1 VKASLPIVNTNI
13 SAIVPVAMG
22 DIVDLDALV
31 TAVRNYP
38 GVTRKHPIRD
48 VVAYLPD
55 VAPGAAEPESYESRV
70 LADFGE
76 DSAVVALDDD
86 PEGEVLLVATDGIM
100 ATLLEA
106 NPYWAGYVSVLV
118 NAMDIA
124 ATGGVPFCMVD
135 VISLREGE
143 MGSRLLE
150 GIRAGVEKF
159 RVPMIGG
166 HTHPDAECS
175 AIDVA
180 VVGRA
185 RRSEVIY
192 SHTAQVGDSIVVGV
206 DTDGV
211 FHPDFRYSFD
221 TSTKQTPE
229 EVARRMFAAR
239 RLSQKGLLTGG
250 KDISNPGTLGTL
262 GMLLETSGKGA
273 MVDPTKVPQP
283 GGIDLVHWMLC
294 YQGCGFVL
302 TCPPEHE
309 GTVLEGLVSSGL
321 SSAAIGSVT
330 EGSCLVLDVAGEQ
343 RTLFDFSRE
352 PLTGCG
358 PPKR

>member
-1 VKASLPIVNTNI
+1 MSGTGRVNTNI
-13 SAIVPVAMG
+13 SAIVPVAM
-22 DIVDLDALV
+22 DDVMDLDALV
-31 TAVRNYP
+31 DAITSYP
-38 GVTRKHPIRD
+38 GVTRKHPIGD

-55 VAPGAAEPESYESRV
+55 VVPGSAEPDGPQGRV

-86 PEGEVLLVATDGIM
+86 PDGEVLLVATDGIM

-124 ATGGVPFCMVD
+124 STGGVPFCMVD
-135 VISLREGE
+135 VISLRTGE
-143 MGSRLLE
+143 LATRLLE
-150 GIRAGVEKF
+150 GIRAGVKKF
-159 RVPMIGG
+159 RVPMLGG
-166 HTHPDAECS
+166 HTHPDSECS

-192 SHTAQVGDSIVVGV
+192 SHTARVGDSIVVGI
-206 DTDGV
+206 DTVGE

-239 RLSQKGLLTGG
+239 RLSQRGLLTGG

-283 GGIDLVHWMLC
+283 MGVDLIHWLLC

-302 TCPPEHE
+302 TCSPEDE
-309 GTVLEGLVSSGL
+309 RAVLEGLVSNGL
-321 SSAAIGSVT
+321 SSAAIGNVT
-330 EGSCLVLDVAGEQ
+330 EGSCLELGVADEE

-358 PPKR
+358 PPER

>member
-1 VKASLPIVNTNI
+1 MDVAAIVNTNI
-13 SAIVPVAMG
+13 SAIVPVAM
-22 DIVDLDALV
+22 DNVIDLDVLV
-31 TAVRNYP
+31 DAIKSYP
-38 GVTRKHPIRD
+38 GVTRKHPIKD
-48 VVAYLPD
+48 VVAFLPD
-55 VAPGAAEPESYESRV
+55 VVPGSAEPNGPQGRV

-86 PEGEVLLVATDGIM
+86 PDGEVLLVATDGIM

-135 VISLREGE
+135 VISLRTGE
-143 MGSRLLE
+143 LGTRLLE

-159 RVPMIGG
+159 RVPMLGG

-192 SHTAQVGDSIVVGV
+192 SHTAQVGDSIVVGI
-206 DTDGV
+206 DTEGE
-211 FHPDFRYSFD
+211 FHPSFRYSFD

-239 RLSQKGLLTGG
+239 RLSQRGLLSGG

-273 MVDPTKVPQP
+273 VVDPTKVPQP
-283 GGIDLVHWMLC
+283 RGVDPVHWLLC

-302 TCPPEHE
+302 TCSPEHE
-309 GTVLEGLVSSGL
+309 NAVLDGLVSNGL
-321 SSAAIGSVT
+321 ASATIGHVT
-330 EGSCLVLDVAGEQ
+330 EGDRLQLDVDDEE

-358 PPKR
+358 PPER

>member
-1 VKASLPIVNTNI
+1 MEGHL
-13 SAIVPVAMG
+13 
-22 DIVDLDALV
+22 DLDALV
-31 TAVRNYP
+31 DAIRRYP

-48 VVAYLPD
+48 VIAYMPR
-55 VAPGAAEPESYESRV
+55 VTPGAAEPGGPQGTI

-86 PEGEVLLVATDGIM
+86 PDGEVLMVAADGIM

-106 NPYWAGYVSVLV
+106 NPYWAGYCSVLV
-118 NAMDIA
+118 NAMDVA
-124 ATGGVPFCMVD
+124 CTGGVPFCMVD
-135 VISLREGE
+135 IISLRTGE
-143 MGSRLLE
+143 VGTKLLE
-150 GIRAGVEKF
+150 GVRAGVDKF
-159 RVPMIGG
+159 RVPMLGG

-185 RRSEVIY
+185 RRGEVIY
-192 SHTAQVGDSIVVGV
+192 SHTARVGDVIVVAV
-206 DTDGV
+206 DTEGR

-221 TSTKQTPE
+221 TTTEKTSE

-239 RLSQKGLLTGG
+239 RLSQRGLLTAG

-262 GMLLETSGKGA
+262 GMLLETSGRGA
-273 MVDPTKVPQP
+273 VVDPTLVPMP
-283 GGIDLVHWMLC
+283 DRADPIHWLLS

-302 TCPPEHE
+302 TCEAGDAE
-309 GTVLEGLVSSGL
+309 EVLDGLTSAGLGAATVGT
-321 SSAAIGSVT
+321 VT
-330 EGSCLVLDVAGEQ
+330 EGHRLELESGASGGRR
-343 RTLFDFSRE
+343 RTLFDFDIE

-358 PPKR
+358 PPER

>member
-1 VKASLPIVNTNI
+1 
-13 SAIVPVAMG
+13 M
-22 DIVDLDALV
+22 DLDALV
-31 TAVRNYP
+31 SAIKSYP

-55 VAPGAAEPESYESRV
+55 VAPGAAEPDVYESRV

-76 DSAVVALDDD
+76 DSAVVALDDEPD
-86 PEGEVLLVATDGIM
+86 GEVLLVATDGIM

-106 NPYWAGYVSVLV
+106 NPFWAGYVSVLV

-135 VISLREGE
+135 VISLRVGE
-143 MGSRLLE
+143 MGTRLLE

-185 RRSEVIY
+185 RRPEVIY

-206 DTDGV
+206 DIDGE

-221 TSTKQTPE
+221 TSTKRTPE
-229 EVARRMFAAR
+229 DVATRMFAAR
-239 RLSQKGLLTGG
+239 RLAQRGLLTGG

-273 MVDPTKVPQP
+273 LVDPTLVPTP
-283 GGIDLVHWMLC
+283 AGTDPIHWTLC

-302 TCPPEHE
+302 TCPPEKE
-309 GTVLEGLVSSGL
+309 AQVLEGLSSSGL
-321 SSAAIGSVT
+321 SSASIGLVT
-330 EGSCLVLDVAGEQ
+330 DGHRLVVATGGEE
-343 RTLFDFSRE
+343 RELFDFGRE

-358 PPKR
+358 PPDR

>member
-1 VKASLPIVNTNI
+1 MRSRVDKTTNI
-13 SAIVPVAMG
+13 HAIVPVAM
-22 DIVDLDALV
+22 DDAMDLDALV
-31 TAVRNYP
+31 SAIRSYP

-48 VVAYLPD
+48 VVAFLPKM
-55 VAPGAAEPESYESRV
+55 VPGAAEPERYESRV

-86 PEGEVLLVATDGIM
+86 PDGEVLLVATDGIM

-135 VISLREGE
+135 VISLRVGE
-143 MGSRLLE
+143 MGTRLLE
-150 GIRAGVEKF
+150 GIRAGVEQF
-159 RVPMIGG
+159 RVPMVGG

-192 SHTAQVGDSIVVGV
+192 SHTARVGDSIVVGI
-206 DTDGV
+206 DTDGE

-221 TSTKQTPE
+221 TSTKRTPD

-239 RLSQKGLLTGG
+239 RLSQRGLLTGG

-273 MVDPTKVPQP
+273 VVDPTLVPAP
-283 GGIDLVHWMLC
+283 EGADPIHWILC

-302 TCPPEHE
+302 TCPPGNE
-309 GTVLEGLVSSGL
+309 GQVLEGLASAGL
-321 SSAAIGSVT
+321 RSSAIGQVT
-330 EGSCLVLDVAGEQ
+330 DGHRLVVEAGGEE
-343 RTLFDFSRE
+343 RELFDFGRE

-358 PPKR
+358 PPGR